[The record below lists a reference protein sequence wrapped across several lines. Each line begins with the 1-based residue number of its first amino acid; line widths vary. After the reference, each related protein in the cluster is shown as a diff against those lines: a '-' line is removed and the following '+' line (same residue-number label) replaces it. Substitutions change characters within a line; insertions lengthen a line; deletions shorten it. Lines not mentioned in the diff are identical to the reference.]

1 LTQREQREKERTQR
15 KVKFCE
21 PRTSNLEPRTTSHF
35 CKRIAMAGMNEF
47 HAAAARDNAK
57 VVRS

>member
-1 LTQREQREKERTQR
+1 LRTSNL
-15 KVKFCE
+15 E